1 MGKRILITGFS
12 GFVSRHFVDYLRDE
26 KVESE
31 VLGIDI
37 NQPKFDYHDMGEKLS
52 VDFET
57 VNLLDYDQLYSV
69 MKNFAPDYILHL
81 ASYSSVA
88 YSWKHPKESFRNN
101 TNIFLNMATAI
112 NKINV
117 DCRILSVGSSEEYGN
132 VSEEDVPLKEDR
144 VLNPNSPYAVAR
156 VSQEMLAKLFSDN
169 YHMNI
174 VLTRSFNHIG
184 PYQDER
190 FVVPSFIRRILDIR
204 NAGNKVGVIETG
216 DTSIVRDFV
225 DVRDVVRAYYLLLH
239 NGVQGQMYN
248 VCSGRG
254 VSLQQ
259 IIEIISRYLDME
271 IDTKVNREYVR
282 PSDNRIMIGSAEKIK
297 MELGWSPRIKL
308 EDSLIDMIENMKN
321 IGIGR
326 G

>member
-1 MGKRILITGFS
+1 
-12 GFVSRHFVDYLRDE
+12 
-26 KVESE
+26 
-31 VLGIDI
+31 
-37 NQPKFDYHDMGEKLS
+37 
-52 VDFET
+52 
-57 VNLLDYDQLYSV
+57 
-69 MKNFAPDYILHL
+69 
-81 ASYSSVA
+81 
-88 YSWKHPKESFRNN
+88 
-101 TNIFLNMATAI
+101 MATAI